1 MLAFTGLRELLII
14 CCDLDGSRL
23 KLFDVVGPRL
33 CSLADIVKRI
43 PQRID
48 EVEFYFSPERF
59 EVQTRAVPRR
69 FAGNSHVM
77 VRGSFDVEGEAFM
90 IPRSARH

>member
-1 MLAFTGLRELLII
+1 MDVIVCLE
-14 CCDLDGSRL
+14 LDGSRL

-48 EVEFYFSPERF
+48 EVQFYFSPERPSP
-59 EVQTRAVPRR
+59 VPCTS
-69 FAGNSHVM
+69 AGDSHLM
-77 VRGSFDVEGEAFM
+77 GRGSFDAEGEALM
-90 IPRSARH
+90 IPRSARC